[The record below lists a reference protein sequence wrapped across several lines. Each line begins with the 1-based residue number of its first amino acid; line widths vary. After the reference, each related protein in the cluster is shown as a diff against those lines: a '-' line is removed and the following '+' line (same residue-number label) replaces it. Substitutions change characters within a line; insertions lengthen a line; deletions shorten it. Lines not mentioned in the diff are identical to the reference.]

1 MLLVTSCATNPPAE
15 PLGVPASTT
24 TKSATDSNTP
34 EVGSPGVSAE
44 VNPDRDHLEDS
55 GAIASPLV
63 TEPGIQPRIR
73 MGSGVFLRESP
84 VTGGFEGGI
93 QADLSK
99 PYVVNLVSLLQPYDA
114 SSLPGDDVYRT
125 HRVYVVPFD
134 KGGNTWY
141 RLRLGFFESRAAAQA
156 MQEELEADFPGSWVD
171 LASAG
176 EIRQSV
182 EASILEPVRTSTG
195 NEFALTPGE
204 IEESRGDVT
213 LNFEEANLREF
224 IQVVFE
230 DVLKE
235 NYLIDPQVSG
245 VVTLHTTYPI
255 VKEAVLPILET
266 VLQQNG
272 AALVRGQG
280 VYKIVP
286 LASAEGEAGSPGM
299 GRQPDM
305 PGMGY
310 SVQIVPV
317 KHVSAS
323 EMEKILKPFVLKGS
337 SLRVD
342 KARNLLILS
351 GPQYRLDEMM
361 ETVKIFDV
369 AWLKG
374 VSFGLFPLRY
384 ADATTIVDELQKVVD
399 GEDMG
404 MLSGMVRLIP
414 VQRLNAVMAITTQP
428 DYMTDVR
435 QLIEQFDMGV
445 DGTAGS
451 RLYVYPLKNGSAEKI
466 ATIMQQLYDLPVT
479 EQQKPFDPG
488 IPQFMPGQGVNVFK
502 RGVDISS
509 PPSPVGAVGAGGD
522 YPVEVEPVVPPPP
535 SSTAGAVTSGADAGV
550 SLESQSQVSIIA
562 DTDNNALLIMASPE
576 DYRAIEAAIRRL
588 DSKPRQVLIDAT
600 IAEVT
605 LSDELDFGVRWYL
618 QQNNFSLGFNAPV
631 PERAAG
637 DGLALAVFKSNGN
650 ARLFIDLLESKTN
663 VKFLSAPQIM
673 VLDNQTGNIRV
684 GDQIPVTVRTS
695 QSTTDPDAPIVSEV
709 QFRDTGTLLS
719 VTPRINAGGQVTLH
733 VSQEVSLPGS
743 EPAVGGGGNVAISQR
758 TIDSSVIV
766 QSGETV
772 VLGGLILDSANQT
785 RSGIPIL
792 MDIPWIG
799 NLFSTTSTDTRRTEL
814 LVMITPEVV
823 PDESTANDVTE
834 ELRERMNNVTDFKRS
849 VKGVRM

>member
-1 MLLVTSCATNPPAE
+1 
-15 PLGVPASTT
+15 
-24 TKSATDSNTP
+24 
-34 EVGSPGVSAE
+34 
-44 VNPDRDHLEDS
+44 
-55 GAIASPLV
+55 
-63 TEPGIQPRIR
+63 
-73 MGSGVFLRESP
+73 
-84 VTGGFEGGI
+84 
-93 QADLSK
+93 
-99 PYVVNLVSLLQPYDA
+99 
-114 SSLPGDDVYRT
+114 
-125 HRVYVVPFD
+125 
-134 KGGNTWY
+134 
-141 RLRLGFFESRAAAQA
+141 
-156 MQEELEADFPGSWVD
+156 
-171 LASAG
+171 
-176 EIRQSV
+176 
-182 EASILEPVRTSTG
+182 
-195 NEFALTPGE
+195 
-204 IEESRGDVT
+204 
-213 LNFEEANLREF
+213 
-224 IQVVFE
+224 
-230 DVLKE
+230 
-235 NYLIDPQVSG
+235 
-245 VVTLHTTYPI
+245 
-255 VKEAVLPILET
+255 
-266 VLQQNG
+266 
-272 AALVRGQG
+272 
-280 VYKIVP
+280 
-286 LASAEGEAGSPGM
+286 
-299 GRQPDM
+299 
-305 PGMGY
+305 
-310 SVQIVPV
+310 
-317 KHVSAS
+317 
-323 EMEKILKPFVLKGS
+323 
-337 SLRVD
+337 
-342 KARNLLILS
+342 
-351 GPQYRLDEMM
+351 
-361 ETVKIFDV
+361 
-369 AWLKG
+369 
-374 VSFGLFPLRY
+374 
-384 ADATTIVDELQKVVD
+384 
-399 GEDMG
+399 
-404 MLSGMVRLIP
+404 
-414 VQRLNAVMAITTQP
+414 MAITTQP

-445 DGTAGS
+445 DGTSGS

-466 ATIMQQLYDLPVT
+466 ASIMQQLYDLPVA
-479 EQQKPFDPG
+479 EQQQPFDPG
-488 IPQFMPGQGVNVFK
+488 IPQFMPGQGVNVFR

-509 PPSPVGAVGAGGD
+509 PPAPVGAVGAGGD

-535 SSTAGAVTSGADAGV
+535 TSTTGAVTSGADAGV

-823 PDESTANDVTE
+823 PDESTAIDVTE